1 MQANRQTHASKE
13 AWEEYCASELKGARP
28 ILEQLGFTLDTTQV
42 HTGGERYLMSGHKL
56 VLTGRRTSDNKRVV
70 IKVSSYASGSKEIE
84 EEHKAREVLKKI
96 NFAYRTF
103 FIPEELLFIKKD
115 GYTIDVTAY
124 IEQERPFIMHELEE
138 QFFLA
143 LRAFETQEGVH
154 ATTYAHA
161 ATIREAFGTMG
172 AREYIQTFR
181 MNMEACVANDRDNK
195 ELAET
200 FAEALA
206 FMEEHRTIIERY
218 SGFLTHNDF
227 VPHNLRV
234 SGKEVYLLD
243 YSAIL
248 FGNKYES
255 WARFLNFMI
264 HHNRPLELALANY
277 VRTNRGEEE
286 YLSLRLM
293 RLHIIGILLNFYTG
307 ALGKTEGDLH
317 TLTRVRVGFWTNV
330 MQHILK
336 DETVPEKIIDAYIAD
351 TERLRS
357 TEEKARQKEILGL
370 EKKVSV

>member
-1 MQANRQTHASKE
+1 MQANRQTHASQA
-13 AWEEYCASELKGARP
+13 AWEQYRESELKGARP
-28 ILEQLGFTLDTTQV
+28 ILQGLGFILDEKQV

-56 VLTGRRTSDNKRVV
+56 VLTGRRSSDNKRVV
-70 IKVSSYASGSKEIE
+70 IKVSSYASGAKEIE
-84 EEHKAREVLKKI
+84 DEHKAREVLKKI
-96 NFAYRTF
+96 NFAYRNF
-103 FIPEELLFIKKD
+103 FIPEELLFTQKD

-154 ATTYAHA
+154 ATTYSHA
-161 ATIREAFGTMG
+161 AAIREAFGAMG

-181 MNMEACVANDRDNK
+181 MNTEASVANDRDNK
-195 ELAET
+195 ELART
-200 FAEALA
+200 MAEALA
-206 FMEEHRTIIERY
+206 FMEEHRTVIERY

-317 TLTRVRVGFWTNV
+317 ALTRVRVGFWTSV
-330 MQHILK
+330 MQHLLK
-336 DETVPEKIIDAYIAD
+336 DEAVPEKLIASYVAE

-357 TEEKARQKEILGL
+357 SEEKARQKEILGL
-370 EKKVSV
+370 EKVRTK